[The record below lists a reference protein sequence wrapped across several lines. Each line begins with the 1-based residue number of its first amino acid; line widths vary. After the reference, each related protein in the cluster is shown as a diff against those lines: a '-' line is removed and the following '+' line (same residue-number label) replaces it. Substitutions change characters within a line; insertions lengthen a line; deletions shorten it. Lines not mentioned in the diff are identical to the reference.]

1 MSKAKLMVAAFFA
14 VLALGAL
21 ASSTAS
27 AATVGWLVNGTLLTG
42 TQTAA
47 IATTAFVD
55 EKGILAFGEGEGEV
69 KITCSSST
77 LGGVS
82 PQIEA
87 TNKGSASSLIFEGCE
102 STSTGECKLVSG
114 KSIGTLPITTEVT
127 LDGPLAVQGVF
138 KPKSGTTFAT
148 IKLEGTN
155 CAESGKVGIKGTAPW
170 LAPTGQD
177 ERTLQ
182 LLSVNITKEQNV
194 LQVGSLAAS
203 LKGSILLAL
212 VSLKGW
218 SFM

>member
-1 MSKAKLMVAAFFA
+1 MSKAKMVATTFFA
-14 VLALGAL
+14 VLALSVL

-27 AATVGWLVNGTLLTG
+27 AATAGWLVGGTLLTG

-47 IATTAFVD
+47 LATTAAVD
-55 EKGILAFGEGEGEV
+55 EVGILTFGTGTGEV
-69 KITCSSST
+69 AITCSSST
-77 LGGVS
+77 LGGES

-87 TNKGSASSLIFEGCE
+87 SNKGSAKSLIFKECK
-102 STSTGECKLVSG
+102 STSAGECKLTSG
-114 KSIGTLPITTEVT
+114 TQIGTLPITTEVT
-127 LDGPLAVQGVF
+127 LDGALAVQGTF
-138 KPKSGTTFAT
+138 APKTGKTFAT
-148 IKLEGTN
+148 IKLEGTE
-155 CAESGKVGIKGTAPW
+155 CAETGSIPIKGTAPW

-182 LLSVNITKEQNV
+182 LLSVNITKAQNF
-194 LQVGSLAAS
+194 LQVGSAAAS